1 MGNYY
6 FCMGCEY
13 IRTRMVSGLHEQTVK
28 ELSCPARF
36 NPMEGK
42 WPPTDGTNPHECPRN
57 ENFVQLQKQSSERR
71 LR

>member
-1 MGNYY
+1 MSTYH
-6 FCMGCEY
+6 FCLDCEH
-13 IRTRMVSGLHEQTVK
+13 IKSKTVSGIHEQKVE

-42 WPPTDGTNPHECPRN
+42 WIPEDGINPHECPRN
-57 ENFVQLQKQSSERR
+57 ENYMHLQKQSCERR

>member
-1 MGNYY
+1 MGKYH
-6 FCMGCEY
+6 FCIDCEY
-13 IRTRMVSGLHEQTVK
+13 IKIRMVSGLHGSTVK

-42 WPPTDGTNPHECPRN
+42 WILTEGTNPYECPRN
-57 ENFVQLQKQSSERR
+57 EIFMQLQKQSSERL